1 MSDIITRYANLFNS
15 GQDNWYGFDF
25 GLASEPFVSDKNKLK
40 YKKNP
45 NHIKSLVDLNNF
57 KRHLAANSGYSASNI
72 DENGLIAFNNLLADN
87 GKPFYEQIE
96 IGNHKVFKG
105 TDIGT
110 ILNPLNR
117 QNKAAFAAIDVDIYD
132 DQEELKRIVDL
143 IYQGSLPLVPCY
155 SKSGGLH
162 IYLFTS
168 ILADYSQ
175 IDNAMKY
182 FRQKLKIKAKEIFPK
197 QMLTATKKWGN
208 GIGLPYRSTVLFHS
222 QDQMKP
228 DFFINKNSL
237 VKPDYSLGSI
247 TEFLDLA
254 EKCKAIWTNEYWG
267 KLPIA
272 ELEKTKDKKDNKA
285 INQLIIENETNN
297 VRPLSDTAAKII
309 NNIQIGKEHEDGGK
323 FHNWIVRLVYC
334 CVVIDKRSDKEIK
347 YYYDTHLKEIGTK
360 PDDPDK
366 YIEDLINDCRNKY
379 GIENPADTINAVF
392 KLIFDC
398 ARDEYYDPKKK
409 RHYTPTSINQ
419 IYGAHF
425 PKKETPT
432 QTFYSNKNK
441 LIADDVVY
449 RPDLYDPNNI
459 IINDNGSKFINTYT
473 PSDLEPIEP
482 TAADLKPFM
491 DLVEY
496 LIEDPKEREHF
507 LCWLAYVVQ
516 NPGVKIRH
524 AVIIYTKHMQVGKGS
539 IFETMIDVLGE
550 NNAEPHEVR
559 SILDKGVKFA
569 QKVLVL
575 IDETKS
581 KGDFNERKNLIN
593 DLKRIITE
601 QKIQQRVLYK
611 DYGITK
617 QFSNFLVFT
626 NIPDALSIEATDPRY
641 FVIENLKER
650 LDQKFYDNYHKWRTD
665 KGSNFVKYFLLHKD
679 LSKFNPMQPPPQTRA
694 KLNMATSGEDP
705 LLVDIRTRFEEGE
718 YPFPNN
724 EAIRGTT
731 EIKQWY
737 RNFGNI
743 TLQKAAGDPKNIKR
757 CFEALG
763 FYELGQVKHKAR
775 DTKPS
780 LWIYRNVENLKTIP
794 AADLCNN
801 HWRPLIMEASY
812 HFHHNKEII
821 DTLES
826 QGEQIKK
833 FEEQFP
839 HIQKFNELHN
849 EK

>member
-1 MSDIITRYANLFNS
+1 MGQWNWIT
-15 GQDNWYGFDF
+15 
-25 GLASEPFVSDKNKLK
+25 
-40 YKKNP
+40 
-45 NHIKSLVDLNNF
+45 
-57 KRHLAANSGYSASNI
+57 
-72 DENGLIAFNNLLADN
+72 
-87 GKPFYEQIE
+87 
-96 IGNHKVFKG
+96 
-105 TDIGT
+105 
-110 ILNPLNR
+110 
-117 QNKAAFAAIDVDIYD
+117 
-132 DQEELKRIVDL
+132 
-143 IYQGSLPLVPCY
+143 
-155 SKSGGLH
+155 
-162 IYLFTS
+162 
-168 ILADYSQ
+168 
-175 IDNAMKY
+175 
-182 FRQKLKIKAKEIFPK
+182 
-197 QMLTATKKWGN
+197 
-208 GIGLPYRSTVLFHS
+208 YRSTVLFHS
-222 QDQMKP
+222 QDQMKR

-398 ARDEYYDPKKK
+398 TKDEYYDFKKK

-425 PKKETPT
+425 PKRETPT
-432 QTFYSNKNK
+432 QTFYANKNK
-441 LIADDVVY
+441 LIVDDVVY
-449 RPDLYDPNNI
+449 RPDLYDPNNFI
-459 IINDNGSKFINTYT
+459 ISDNGSKFINTYT

-524 AVIIYTKHMQVGKGS
+524 AVIIYTKHQQVGKGS

-550 NNAEPHEVR
+550 NNAEPHKVN
-559 SILDKGVKFA
+559 SILDKGVKFS

-575 IDETKS
+575 IDETSS
-581 KGDFNERKNLIN
+581 KGDYKERKNLIN
-593 DLKRIITE
+593 DLKNIITE

-611 DYGITK
+611 DYGVIR

-626 NIPDALSIEATDPRY
+626 NIPDALSLEPTDERY

-679 LSKFNPMQPPPQTRA
+679 LSKFNPMRPPPQTRA
-694 KLNMATSGEDP
+694 KL
-705 LLVDIRTRFEEGE
+705 
-718 YPFPNN
+718 
-724 EAIRGTT
+724 
-731 EIKQWY
+731 
-737 RNFGNI
+737 
-743 TLQKAAGDPKNIKR
+743 
-757 CFEALG
+757 
-763 FYELGQVKHKAR
+763 
-775 DTKPS
+775 
-780 LWIYRNVENLKTIP
+780 
-794 AADLCNN
+794 
-801 HWRPLIMEASY
+801 
-812 HFHHNKEII
+812 
-821 DTLES
+821 
-826 QGEQIKK
+826 
-833 FEEQFP
+833 
-839 HIQKFNELHN
+839 
-849 EK
+849 